1 MPDDMIGKLFSFISG
16 NDEPDSEKKA
26 LLKQVIKEISQNK
39 YARFYRLRTDEI
51 DPSFATYIYEVYKMV
66 YPACAFVQNS
76 AKVARMRQITV
87 EAFIGKETLE
97 AIRKLR
103 PDVVQDRVK
112 KTEPQEL
119 SRQLKEELATLSA
132 AFDGGRVASMNRC
145 FNQITALIQ
154 FARFDFLSI
163 LRRFDTSVP
172 EGNTGYIPRFTA
184 AKAGDLIQEMGKF
197 RAVIQNLEPSDDW
210 KNALTV
216 LKLARDGQELIPL
229 NQWGMLLMNLR
240 ELKNSNIIELMGQC
254 ITKNPIWLVKHTPI
268 DEHLA
273 ETWLE
278 AKDSEINGVIDTI
291 MTKYRNGQ
299 IESLAIGVFGTPSIT
314 KLQFYNREISDSCRE
329 LGLEGFAYASALNYL
344 TAFIE
349 DFVTK
354 EMQDLCDILL
364 VRGQWV
370 NNALSLEMS
379 GAVHAVTDTDASID
393 ALDQDL
399 SDTGAHGPRF
409 KGALFRADRD
419 KIQARYVN
427 SIADE
432 MDEKALELIKAAVQN
447 LVVVGKFMKN
457 LLGDSQKA
465 PPEVIINWKELGYFT
480 KTPISQ
486 RLTDAYKK
494 INYFVQLMLLQ
505 THSE

>member
-1 MPDDMIGKLFSFISG
+1 MPDDIIGKFFSLISG
-16 NDEPDSEKKA
+16 NDEPDSDKKA
-26 LLKQVIKEISQNK
+26 LLKQVVKEISQNK
-39 YARFYRLRTDEI
+39 YTKFYRLRTNEM
-51 DPSFATYIYEVYKMV
+51 DPSFANYIYEVYKMM

-76 AKVARMRQITV
+76 AKVARLRQITV

-97 AIRKLR
+97 VIRKLR
-103 PDVVQDRVK
+103 PDIVQDRVK

-119 SRQLKEELATLSA
+119 SRQLKEELAALSA
-132 AFDGGRVASMNRC
+132 AFDGSRVTGMNRC
-145 FNQITALIQ
+145 YNQITAIIQ
-154 FARFDFLSI
+154 FAQFDFLSI

-184 AKAGDLIQEMGKF
+184 AKAEDLVHEMEKF
-197 RAVIQNLEPSDDW
+197 RSVIQNLEPGDDW
-210 KNALTV
+210 KNPFTV

-229 NQWGMLLMNLR
+229 NQWSMLLMNLR

-254 ITKNPIWLVKHTPI
+254 ITKNPIWLVKHTSI

-278 AKDSEINGVIDTI
+278 AKGGEINGVIDSI

-299 IESLAIGVFGTPSIT
+299 IESLAIGVFGTPSVT

-329 LGLEGFAYASALNYL
+329 LGLDGFAYASALNYL
-344 TAFIE
+344 AAFIE
-349 DFVTK
+349 GFITK

-370 NNALSLEMS
+370 NNSLSLEMS
-379 GAVHAVTDTDASID
+379 GAVHAITDTAASID

-399 SDTGAHGPRF
+399 SDNGAHGPRF
-409 KGALFRADRD
+409 RGALFRANRD

-427 SIADE
+427 SIAGE
-432 MDEKALELIKAAVQN
+432 LDEKALELIKAVIQN
-447 LVVVGKFMKN
+447 LVVIGKFMKT
-457 LLGDSQKA
+457 LLGDSQKT

-480 KTPISQ
+480 KVPINQ
-486 RLTDAYKK
+486 RLTEAYKK
-494 INYFVQLMLLQ
+494 INFFVQLMLLQ